1 MRNAI
6 PSKERQTT
14 VEKCRRS
21 DVKTGTQQG
30 FTLIELMITVAII
43 GVLAAVA
50 YPSYIQ
56 HTVRA
61 NRSAAQSYMLGLA
74 NKQEQMMLDTRQYS
88 TSASTLLATPVE
100 VSRNY
105 GFVIDIGAST
115 YTITATPTGT
125 QLVRDAK
132 CNKLTL
138 TQTGAKGIA
147 GGTSSNP
154 SDCW

>member
-1 MRNAI
+1 VN
-6 PSKERQTT
+6 
-14 VEKCRRS
+14 
-21 DVKTGTQQG
+21 TGKQGG

-43 GVLAAVA
+43 GILAAVA

-74 NKQEQMMLDTRQYS
+74 NKQEQMMLDSRQY
-88 TSASTLLATPVE
+88 TTVVADLLPTPGD

-105 GFVIDIGAST
+105 GFAIATGATT

-125 QLVRDAK
+125 QAARDTR

-138 TQTGAKGIA
+138 THTGAKGIA
-147 GGTSSNP
+147 DGTT
-154 SDCW
+154 SDPAACW